1 MGDIIKNGEIIKNAE
16 KYTMISALQSK
27 VNILDGTDSNK
38 VMECLKILEN
48 QEPML
53 RTEIYKN
60 KLMKIVVSVMGKIQL
75 EVLQEILS
83 TRFGIS
89 ATFEKPEVQY
99 RETVAETVIGY
110 GHYEPLRHY
119 AEVVL
124 EIAPAERNSGI
135 TFESTV
141 HVDTLSANYQ
151 ALVKTHVF
159 EKQHKGILNRFSSY
173 RC

>member
-1 MGDIIKNGEIIKNAE
+1 
-16 KYTMISALQSK
+16 MISALQSK

-53 RTEIYKN
+53 RTEYIKQTN
-60 KLMKIVVSVMGKIQL
+60 EIVVSVMGKIQL

-159 EKQHKGILNRFSSY
+159 ENSTREY
-173 RC
+173 